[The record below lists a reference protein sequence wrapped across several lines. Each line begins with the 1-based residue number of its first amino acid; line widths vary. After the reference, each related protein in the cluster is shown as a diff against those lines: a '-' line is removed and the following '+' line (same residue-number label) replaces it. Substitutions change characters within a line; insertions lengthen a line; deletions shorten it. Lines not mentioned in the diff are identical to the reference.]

1 MKNTYLESSD
11 SLINFGALLRAYFA
25 KHRIYKSALA
35 RKINRSDSTIG
46 TFQKRLSMQ
55 SAIIEELS
63 HAMKHNFFAD
73 LADLLPESYSKNE
86 TKLADKDAT
95 ITALER
101 EIEILKAE
109 KEVLLAAFRK

>member
-1 MKNTYLESSD
+1 MNKIYLEND
-11 SLINFGALLRAYFA
+11 GLINFGALLGAYF
-25 KHRIYKSALA
+25 KKNRIYKSALA

-46 TFQKRLSMQ
+46 TFQKRPSLQ

-73 LADLLPESYSKNE
+73 LADLLPESYSKDE
-86 TKLADKDAT
+86 TKWMEKDAK
-95 ITALER
+95 IASLEK

-109 KEVLLAAFRK
+109 KEVLLVVLRK